1 MNLSRKAYDLIREEI
16 ITCTLSPGQQIN
28 QGEIAKKLQMGITPV
43 REALTRLAHEGL
55 VTVLPRYGYLV
66 SPITLTDLNELFEY
80 RVILETAAVKMA
92 IQKASDQQLLALS
105 AMADFTYH
113 YKEIEDHAKFLSRNA
128 EFHSAVAAL
137 ANNRRLSESLSSVLD
152 QLTRF
157 FHMGLN
163 LRDSAE
169 EMRTEHIDL
178 ARALRERD
186 ESKAE
191 EVVRRQIDRSRQR
204 IIEALQPNTSQSS
217 STELT
222 LENTLYSNRFRR

>member
-1 MNLSRKAYDLIREEI
+1 MNLSRKAYNLIREEI
-16 ITCTLSPGQQIN
+16 ITCILSPGQQIN

-92 IQKASDQQLLALS
+92 AQKASDQQILALL

-113 YKEIEDHAKFLSRNA
+113 YKEIQDHTKFLNRNA
-128 EFHSAVAAL
+128 QFHSAVATL

-152 QLTRF
+152 ELTRF
-157 FHMGLN
+157 FHIGLN
-163 LRDSAE
+163 LRDSAD
-169 EMRTEHIDL
+169 EMRTEHMDL
-178 ARALRERD
+178 ARALQERD

-191 EVVRRQIDRSRQR
+191 DIVRRQIDRSRQR
-204 IIEALQPNTSQSS
+204 IIEALQTNNAQSS
-217 STELT
+217 SAEVTVT
-222 LENTLYSNRFRR
+222 